1 MAYQQALSQGFT
13 SCDECHRLVQVADV
27 AKVTKLNKGQCQRCP
42 CCHSVVRVRKPK
54 SLSRT
59 WAWLLTGLIL
69 LIPANM
75 LPVMEVLYLGSGS
88 PDTIMSGVLH
98 LVEEGMYPIAL
109 VVFIASVFVP
119 VVKLVG
125 LMVLLV
131 VVQWKLPI
139 SARQCTYL
147 YRMIEFIGRWSM
159 LDLFMISILVT
170 LVDLGS
176 IASITAGA
184 GATAFASVVVATM
197 FAAKTFDPRLIWDLR
212 ASIYE

>member
-13 SCDECHRLVQVADV
+13 SCDECQRLVRVAE
-27 AKVTKLNKGQCQRCP
+27 VTKRQVQRCP
-42 CCHSVVRVRKPK
+42 CCHSVVTVRKSK

-75 LPVMEVLYLGSGS
+75 LPVMEVIYLGSGS

-98 LVEEGMYPIAL
+98 LVEAGMYPIAF

-125 LMVLLV
+125 LVVLLV

-139 SARQCTYL
+139 SARQCTTL

-212 ASIYE
+212 APIYEQ

>member
-1 MAYQQALSQGFT
+1 MLYQQALSQGFT
-13 SCDECHRLVQVADV
+13 SCDECHRLVRVAGV
-27 AKVTKLNKGQCQRCP
+27 MRGKIQRCP
-42 CCHSVVRVRKPK
+42 CCHSAVTVRKSK

-75 LPVMEVLYLGSGS
+75 LPVMEVIYLGSGS

-98 LVEEGMYPIAL
+98 LVEEGMYPVAF

-119 VVKLVG
+119 VVKLIG
-125 LMVLLV
+125 LVVLLV

-139 SARQCTYL
+139 SARQCTTL

-212 ASIYE
+212 APIYEQ